1 MRARDSIQIQIKAIK
16 SRCKDEFGNYH
27 FDRLTDSEWNTLRG
41 LYIQKKQLASDY
53 DVNGELKIEGTPEY
67 RIAKE
72 L

>member
-1 MRARDSIQIQIKAIK
+1 M
-16 SRCKDEFGNYH
+16 
-27 FDRLTDSEWNTLRG
+27 
-41 LYIQKKQLASDY
+41 YIQKKQLASDY